1 MPVKNVFDNFSLFL
15 MKIKN
20 LGNSP
25 NIFLPNTY
33 VDRHSQSVKRT
44 SLRSNPMDHFEKVY
58 YGPTMELYT
67 ILYREKFASL
77 KKGGGGSNYASTK
90 GMREN

>member
-1 MPVKNVFDNFSLFL
+1 
-15 MKIKN
+15 
-20 LGNSP
+20 
-25 NIFLPNTY
+25 
-33 VDRHSQSVKRT
+33 
-44 SLRSNPMDHFEKVY
+44 MDHFEKVY